1 MSTADRGSLYHL
13 GERLIEQRKL
23 VLIVVTVIT
32 LIFAVFALRLNMVT
46 RFDELLP
53 QNHPFIQVHNQY
65 SGTFGGANTITIML
79 EVKEGTIF
87 TKETLTK
94 IFEMTQ
100 KLDKVYGVNHDLINS
115 LAHRTNRRVRML
127 SGGMQVVEPVMANAP
142 KNNQEVELVRQIV
155 HTSRNLYGVIVS
167 LDEKAALISATFI
180 EGRLNHR
187 RLFDEISR
195 SIIEPYEDANTQISV
210 AGEPWKYGWVYY
222 YAREVFV
229 IFLGTAVLM
238 WVLLY
243 WYFRDIRGALR
254 PTVTGVISAIWG
266 LGFID
271 MIGFSLD
278 PLTLVI
284 PFFVTARAVSHSVQM
299 HDRYYEEYKKA
310 NWQKEPAIIASF
322 AELFV
327 PPLSGILTDALGL
340 LVILFVPIV
349 LLQKLAISAAVWIL
363 AITVSELLLNPIVYY
378 YLREPD
384 IRVVEAREHGLFK
397 RFIYAAT
404 DTILSPVG
412 KTLTLVSWGVVLAAS
427 VYYCQHLVVGD
438 PTSAEPLLQR
448 DAPYNVAH
456 ARIQEIFGGI
466 EPLMVVIERKEGK
479 QNSVAAPEVLR
490 AIEKFQRY
498 MERDPS
504 VGASFSFVDILPV
517 VNSAIH
523 DLEAKWEVLPRTPS
537 QVSLLLAAYFNG
549 TSYNDTNRFIDFNL
563 RSAPIWFY
571 CTDHKGE
578 NIRRVLQRAREF
590 IDANPLTAAQ
600 FRLAGGRIGVLAAA
614 NDELLKNDI
623 LVNVLGFTT
632 IFIVLVVTY
641 RSVMA
646 GIYMLIP
653 LLAANVVVN
662 AYMGARDIG
671 ININTLPVVTVGVG
685 FGIDY
690 GLYIVSRM
698 IEEYRTGMS
707 LPEAIR
713 VAVATSGKSVTF
725 TAITMILGTLLWTFS
740 HIRFNSEMGLLLALW
755 MGISFLAT
763 VTLLPVM
770 VVLLKPRFI
779 LRERPT

>member
-1 MSTADRGSLYHL
+1 MSTEDRGYLYHL
-13 GERLIEQRKL
+13 GEKLIERRQP
-23 VLIVVTVIT
+23 VLIAVTVVT

-65 SGTFGGANTITIML
+65 SQTFGGANAITIML

-100 KLDKVYGVNHDLINS
+100 RLDKIYGVNHDLINS
-115 LAHRTNRRVRML
+115 IAHRTNRRVRAL

-142 KNNQEVELVRQIV
+142 KNDQEVELVRQIV

-167 LDEKAALISATFI
+167 LDEKAALITATFI

-195 SIIEPYEDANTQISV
+195 SIVEPYEDENTRIYV

-229 IFLGTAVLM
+229 IFLGTALLM

-254 PTVTGVISAIWG
+254 PTITGVISAIWG

-310 NWQKEPAIIASF
+310 NWQKEPAIVASF

-327 PPLSGILTDALGL
+327 PTLSGIFTDALGL

-349 LLQKLAISAAVWIL
+349 LLQKLALSAAFWIM

-384 IRVVEAREHGLFK
+384 IRVVEARERGLFK
-397 RFIYAAT
+397 RLVYTAT
-404 DTILSPVG
+404 DAVLSPVG
-412 KTLTLVSWGVVLAAS
+412 KALTLAGWGAILVAS
-427 VYYCQHLVVGD
+427 VYYWQNLVVGD

-466 EPLMVVIERKEGK
+466 EPLMIVIERKGN
-479 QNSVAAPEVLR
+479 NSVADPQVLK
-490 AIEKFQRY
+490 AIEKLQRY
-498 MERDPS
+498 LERDPS

-517 VNSAIH
+517 VNSAVH
-523 DLEAKWEVLPRTPS
+523 ETEAKWEVLPRTPS

-549 TSYNDTNRFIDFNL
+549 TSYNDTNRFIDSNL
-563 RSAPIWFY
+563 RAAPIWFY

-578 NIRRVLQRAREF
+578 NIRRILEHAKEF
-590 IDANPLTAAQ
+590 IDANLLAAAQ
-600 FRLAGGRIGVLAAA
+600 FRLAGGRIGILAAA
-614 NDELLKNDI
+614 NEELLKNDI

-632 IFIVLVVTY
+632 IFIVLVITY

-653 LLAANVVVN
+653 LLAANAVVN

-713 VAVATSGKSVTF
+713 LAVATSGKSVTF
-725 TAITMILGTLLWTFS
+725 TAVTMILGTLLWTLS

-755 MGISFLAT
+755 MGVSFLAT

-770 VVLLKPRFI
+770 VVMLRPRFI
-779 LRERPT
+779 LRERPAD